1 VYLFYFA
8 SYMNIIFNE
17 LRHQRVKYVHT
28 TSKIKSIHSTFY
40 HILFLLLIYPR
51 F

>member
-1 VYLFYFA
+1 
-8 SYMNIIFNE
+8 MNIIFNE
-17 LRHQRVKYVHT
+17 LH
-28 TSKIKSIHSTFY
+28 